1 MLYSCRNSKGQTAL
15 HLALKYGYTD
25 VAELLLEKV
34 NPALNCL
41 HHKAELNPT
50 GGRRLRGSCCRAL

>member
-1 MLYSCRNSKGQTAL
+1 L